1 MGNIGS
7 RPQNK
12 TLSLPSGE
20 EAFSQCNHTHK
31 RVVVS
36 LANTTDFHQQTVS
49 SLCSFEKYC
58 SRLFEAVQPAENL
71 KGQGWLCKTIFQG
84 RLTMTVFQK
93 LGVCAAIT
101 IMFVGTFSGC
111 CGGKRCGL
119 FGGGHGAAGAAE
131 CQSCSSQGGYSQP
144 GSVYSQPGS
153 GSSQPAYSQPYSQP
167 AYSNGAGSGSVNVP
181 AYSPGP
187 SAGSGT
193 SAPIFNGGSGGR

>member
-1 MGNIGS
+1 MTS
-7 RPQNK
+7 
-12 TLSLPSGE
+12 
-20 EAFSQCNHTHK
+20 AHCNHTHK
-31 RVVVS
+31 RAVVS
-36 LANTTDFHQQTVS
+36 LAITANFRQQTVS

-71 KGQGWLCKTIFQG
+71 KGQGWLCKTIFHG

-111 CGGKRCGL
+111 CGGKRCSL
-119 FGGGHGAAGAAE
+119 FGGPSSAAGAAD

-144 GSVYSQPGS
+144 GSGYSQPGS
-153 GSSQPAYSQPYSQP
+153 ASSQPAYSQPYSQP
-167 AYSNGAGSGSVNVP
+167 AYSNGVPAAAGSGSVGAP
-181 AYSPGP
+181 SYSPGP

-193 SAPIFNGGSGGR
+193 SAPIFNGGGGSGGR